1 MPEYILKD
9 YSNDLDGLV
18 IGSFDTLEEM
28 TKYAEIWEEENP
40 DCILEH
46 LVYCNVLESYLT
58 IQP

>member
-18 IGSFDTLEEM
+18 IGSFDTLEKM
-28 TKYAEIWEEENP
+28 INYAEIWEEENS
-40 DCILEH
+40 DCILEYM
-46 LVYCNVLESYLT
+46 VYCNMLNSYLT

>member
-9 YSNDLDGLV
+9 YANDFDGLV

-28 TKYAEIWEEENP
+28 TNYAEMWEEENS
-40 DCILEH
+40 DCILEY
-46 LVYCNVLESYLT
+46 LAYCNVLESYLT

>member
-9 YSNDLDGLV
+9 YANDLDGLV

-28 TKYAEIWEEENP
+28 TNYAEIWEEENT
-40 DCILEH
+40 DCILEYM
-46 LVYCNVLESYLT
+46 VYCNMLNSYLT

>member
-9 YSNDLDGLV
+9 YSRDLNGLV

-28 TKYAEIWEEENP
+28 TNYAEIWEEENS
-40 DCILEH
+40 DCILEYM
-46 LVYCNVLESYLT
+46 VYCNILESYLT

>member
-18 IGSFDTLEEM
+18 IGSFNTLKEM
-28 TKYAEIWEEENP
+28 ASYAEIWEEENT
-40 DCILEH
+40 DCILEYM
-46 LVYCNVLESYLT
+46 VYCNILGTYLT